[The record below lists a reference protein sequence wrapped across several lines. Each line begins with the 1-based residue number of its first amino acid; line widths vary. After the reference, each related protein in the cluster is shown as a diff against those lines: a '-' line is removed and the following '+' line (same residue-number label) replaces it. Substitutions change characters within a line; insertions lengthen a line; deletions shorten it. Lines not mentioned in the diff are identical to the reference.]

1 MRLTTLLILLLAAVA
16 TAAQDDAP
24 VNKGDTLFVE
34 VYRRPELSSTVTV
47 DESGNIQVPYVGSVN
62 VGGTTEKEASERVAN
77 SLLAILKNPKVTVS
91 HSAARPAAAARSTE
105 MVTQVIAL
113 TNSNAEALGKSLQG
127 MSTPGGSIAYDAN
140 SNSIIVTDT
149 PSTLHNIL
157 GVINQI
163 DQMKSQVT
171 QVRIQTKV
179 AEVKQGAMK
188 ELGVRWFASGNDV
201 TGGYYPPLPQELS
214 TQSHSQDPLANERI
228 GGSDGGQ
235 GSGLNRRFVDEP
247 KFDRRLNVPVQV
259 PLMGQMFFGLMNE
272 HVDIGAILDAL
283 VKDNQAELL
292 ATPWITTV
300 NHKQA
305 EIKMTDEFP
314 YTESSQ
320 SFGTTNFTIKFMDLG
335 IKMLVTP
342 HVYKDTSGQYVQME
356 LKPEVSFPTGN
367 ANGIPIRAV
376 RSSDSIANVR
386 DGQTLVI
393 GGIVLNDEHKVD
405 QAVPGLGKLPV
416 MGNLFKRKEQAKT
429 RNELMIFVTPSI
441 HEQPETITWDRMINL
456 TGSAKSEIPTAP
468 PALGEARK
476 E

>member
-1 MRLTTLLILLLAAVA
+1 MRLMILLILLLPAVA
-16 TAAQDDAP
+16 VAAQGDAP
-24 VNKGDTLFVE
+24 VNVGDTLFVE
-34 VYRRPELSSTVTV
+34 VHRRPELSCTVTV
-47 DESGNIQVPYVGSVN
+47 DEFGGIQVPYVGAVN
-62 VGGTTEKEASERVAN
+62 VGGTTEKEASERV
-77 SLLAILKNPKVTVS
+77 SKSFLAILKNPKVTVS
-91 HSAARPAAAARSTE
+91 HSPARPAAAARSTE

-113 TNSNAEALGKSLQG
+113 SNSSAADLGESLQG
-127 MSTPGGSIAYDAN
+127 MSTPGGSIAYDTS

-149 PSTLHNIL
+149 PATLHNIL

-171 QVRIQTKV
+171 QVRIETKV

-188 ELGVRWFASGNDV
+188 ELGIRWFATGTDV
-201 TGGYYPPLPQELS
+201 AGGYYPPLAQELS
-214 TQSHSQDPLANERI
+214 TQSHTQDPLGNERI
-228 GGSDGGQ
+228 GSSNSYQGG
-235 GSGLNRRFVDEP
+235 GLNRRFVDEP
-247 KFDRRLNVPVQV
+247 GFDRRLNVPVQV

-300 NHKQA
+300 NHRTA

-320 SFGTTNFTIKFMDLG
+320 SFGTTNFSIKFMDLG

-342 HVYKDTSGQYVQME
+342 HVYKDATGGYVQLE

-376 RSSDSIANVR
+376 RSSDSVANVR

-405 QAVPGLGKLPV
+405 QRVPGLGKIPV
-416 MGNLFKRKEQAKT
+416 VGALFKRKEQAQT
-429 RNELMIFVTPSI
+429 RNELMIFVTPAI
-441 HEQPETITWDRMINL
+441 HEAPETITWDRMINL
-456 TGSAKSEIPTAP
+456 TGSAKSEIPAAS